1 MLNINLGDEYMGLKN
16 RLHEIRHDL
25 RIDRQIDMAAMLG
38 LLQQQYNR
46 YERNQVQPTL
56 EMAIRIA
63 HKLNK
68 QVEDVFYIEE
78 TGE

>member
-1 MLNINLGDEYMGLKN
+1 MVLKN

-25 RIDRQIDMAAMLG
+25 RIDRQIEMAYMLG

-68 QVEDVFYIEE
+68 QVEEIFYIDE